1 MAEYK
6 SDTNKCRIC
15 RAVGEKLFLKGERCF
30 SPKCPV
36 TRKGAVP
43 PGQHGAKR
51 KRRPSEY
58 GIRLKEAKKVKKTY
72 GVTERD
78 LKKIFK
84 EARKVSQSTG
94 EAFLQIL
101 ESRLDNLV
109 YRLGFSPSRRLA
121 RQLVSHKHVL
131 VNGKP
136 VNIPSYRV
144 KLGQIIS
151 LDGKALAIAEVKKKI
166 SEKDSTIPT
175 WLEKKAAVGKL
186 SRIPK
191 RDEIEISVDEQLIV
205 EYYSRQ

>member
-6 SDTNKCRIC
+6 SDTKKCRIC

-51 KRRPSEY
+51 KRRLSEY

-72 GVTERD
+72 GVSETE

-84 EARKVSQSTG
+84 EARKVSEATG

-101 ESRLDNLV
+101 EFRLDNLV
-109 YRLGFSPSRRLA
+109 YRLGFSPSRKLA

-131 VNGKP
+131 VDGKP
-136 VNIPSYRV
+136 VNIASYRV
-144 KLGQIIS
+144 KLGQTIS
-151 LDGKALAIAEVKKKI
+151 LDSKALGITEVKKKLN
-166 SEKDSTIPT
+166 EKDSSIPD
-175 WLEKKAAVGKL
+175 WLEKKAAVGRL

-191 RDEIEISVDEQLIV
+191 RDEIEISVDDQLIV
-205 EYYSRQ
+205 EFYSRQ